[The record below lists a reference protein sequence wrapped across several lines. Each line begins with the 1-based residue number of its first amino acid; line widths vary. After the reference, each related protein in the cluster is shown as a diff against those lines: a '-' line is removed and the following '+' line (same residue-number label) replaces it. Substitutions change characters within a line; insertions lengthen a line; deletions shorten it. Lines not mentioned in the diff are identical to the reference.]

1 MRREVINRDKVE
13 WERASCRGLDT
24 DLFYTARTDLLAEG
38 LNYNHLRR
46 MCLACPIQVE
56 CLKVGTSYEPY
67 GFWGGLSEDERRHIY
82 AGKLDTRVIGWLRRD
97 LAQIGV
103 RISSLVQTVLS
114 VERDFTFNK

>member
-1 MRREVINRDKVE
+1 MSREIVNRDKVE

-38 LNYNHLRR
+38 LTYNHLRR
-46 MCLACPIQVE
+46 MCFQCPIQVD
-56 CLKVGTSYEPY
+56 CLKVGTAFEPY

-82 AGKLDTRVIGWLRRD
+82 AGKVDSRVIGWLQRD
-97 LAQIGV
+97 LKEIKSS
-103 RISSLVQTVLS
+103 ISTLIKTVLS